1 MQKMKM
7 LFSLALVATMG
18 MGLAGCSS
26 SANEEETTKKTET
39 VEEEEVIKLP
49 TEIMS
54 AEETMQLTA
63 GTEIKLEDLEKMPDE
78 ATLEENNLM
87 TTYNI
92 VSSFLDENG
101 KKGKEIEMQEGSGVY
116 EYDEHGY
123 REQVGS
129 DGKTETIQITGIT
142 IEEIKNLIYNN
153 DGTITKCFVD
163 DYDQEIRG
171 GTVVSEKLLNELK

>member
-1 MQKMKM
+1 MKTVKR

-18 MGLAGCSS
+18 MGLVGCSS
-26 SANEEETTKKTET
+26 SANEEKTKKETET
-39 VEEEEVIKLP
+39 ALTEEKIKLP
-49 TEIMS
+49 TETMTP
-54 AEETMQLTA
+54 EETLQLTA

-92 VSSFLDENG
+92 VGSFLDENG
-101 KKGKEIEMQEGSGVY
+101 EKGKELEMQEGLGVS

-123 REQVGS
+123 REEVGS
-129 DGKTETIQITGIT
+129 DGKTQEIQITGIT
-142 IEEIKNLIYNN
+142 IEEITTFVNNN

-163 DYDQEIRG
+163 DYDQEVRG
-171 GTVVSEKLLNELK
+171 GNVISEKLLTELK

>member
-1 MQKMKM
+1 MKKMKR
-7 LFSLALVATMG
+7 LFSLILASTMG
-18 MGLAGCSS
+18 MGLVGCSS

-39 VEEEEVIKLP
+39 VEKEETIALP
-49 TEIMS
+49 TETMS
-54 AEETMQLTA
+54 PEETLQLTA

-92 VSSFLDENG
+92 VNSFLDENG
-101 KKGKEIEMQEGSGVY
+101 EKGKEIEMQEGLGVC

-129 DGKTETIQITGIT
+129 DGKTQEIQITGIT
-142 IEEIKNLIYNN
+142 IEEITNLVHNN

-163 DYDQEIRG
+163 DYDQEVRG
-171 GTVVSEKLLNELK
+171 GNIISEKLLAELN

>member
-92 VSSFLDENG
+92 VSSFF
-101 KKGKEIEMQEGSGVY
+101 
-116 EYDEHGY
+116 EYSAH
-123 REQVGS
+123 
-129 DGKTETIQITGIT
+129 
-142 IEEIKNLIYNN
+142 
-153 DGTITKCFVD
+153 
-163 DYDQEIRG
+163 
-171 GTVVSEKLLNELK
+171 SEPLRPQLRAT